1 MKENFSEIVLDII
14 IKHKLSQERL
24 AKILQ
29 VNQTTVGQ
37 WLSGKKKPSYDSIK
51 SIYENFGITPNELFG
66 ID

>member
-1 MKENFSEIVLDII
+1 MKEIYSEVILDII
-14 IKHKLSQERL
+14 LKYKLSQERL

-37 WLSGKKKPSYDSIK
+37 WLNGKKKPSYDSIK
-51 SIYENFGITPNELFG
+51 AIYENFGITPNELFG